1 MAEVSTP
8 REFGLGRGLDAL
20 IPPPPDSH
28 AGLPIPLERIVANP
42 QQPRARFDT
51 DELDALAASIAAHGV
66 LQPILVRG
74 LPNGNYQLIAGE
86 RRVRAAR
93 QAGLTSIPAVVRD
106 PSEEEMIELALV
118 ENLQRT
124 DLNPLEEA
132 LGFRVLI
139 DRFGMPH
146 EAIAIPRRTFARIG
160 HQRHPSARPGARDP
174 GGAARGT
181 DLRGSR
187 PCTGRPHRDRAPGRR
202 ARARARTAPLG
213 APDRGAR
220 PTRGDAPPATPRPPI
235 ATISRRSSSACARSS
250 PPGSPSP
257 APVAADESA
266 SISAPTRSSAASC
279 PGSWAT
285 RRLRSRATPSW
296 WPSVSE
302 SWANDRAAKPHPLA
316 SGVVL
321 HRRRHPGPG
330 GPPGRS
336 QTAGHVHRFHRCA
349 RPAPAGVGGRRQQ
362 HRRGHGQP
370 GHPDRRDDRQGRPS
384 RGR

>member
-51 DELDALAASIAAHGV
+51 DELDALAPSIAAHGV

-146 EAIAIPRRTFARIG
+146 EAVASRVGTFARIG
-160 HQRHPSARPGARDP
+160 DQCHPSARPGARDP

-187 PCTGRPHRDRAPGRR
+187 PRTGRPHRDRAPGGR

-213 APDRGAR
+213 AADRGAR
-220 PTRGDAPPATPRPPI
+220 PSQRRRPARDHDRR
-235 ATISRRSSSACARSS
+235 SRRSRRRSSSACARSS

-279 PGSWAT
+279 PGS
-285 RRLRSRATPSW
+285 
-296 WPSVSE
+296 
-302 SWANDRAAKPHPLA
+302 
-316 SGVVL
+316 
-321 HRRRHPGPG
+321 
-330 GPPGRS
+330 
-336 QTAGHVHRFHRCA
+336 
-349 RPAPAGVGGRRQQ
+349 
-362 HRRGHGQP
+362 
-370 GHPDRRDDRQGRPS
+370 
-384 RGR
+384 